1 MKVAV
6 IVASDRASRGER
18 EDGTGPALEEAARE
32 LGFDVAAVA
41 VEPDDVDALAARIV
55 EFADILKA
63 DVVLTAGGTGLG
75 PRDVTPEATRRV
87 VDREVPGI
95 AEVMRAKSLAVTP
108 NAMLSRA
115 AAGTRGTCLIINLPG
130 SPKAAVEC
138 LGFIAPALEHAVET
152 LRGGTDCGRGQGP

>member
-1 MKVAV
+1 MKVAIV
-6 IVASDRASRGER
+6 VASDRASSGER
-18 EDGTGPALEEAARE
+18 EDGTGPALQKAARG

-41 VEPDDVDALAARIV
+41 VEPDDMDALAARIV
-55 EFADILKA
+55 EFADVLKA

-95 AEVMRAKSLAVTP
+95 AEVMRARSLEVTP

-115 AAGTRGTCLIINLPG
+115 AAGTRGKTLIINLPG

-138 LGFIAPALEHAVET
+138 LGFIAPALSHAVET
-152 LRGGTDCGRGQGP
+152 LRGGTDCGRGNGS